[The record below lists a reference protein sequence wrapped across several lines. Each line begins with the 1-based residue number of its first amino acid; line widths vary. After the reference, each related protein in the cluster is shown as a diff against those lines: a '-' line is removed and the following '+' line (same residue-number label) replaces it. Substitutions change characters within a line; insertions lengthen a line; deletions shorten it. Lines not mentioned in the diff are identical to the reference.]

1 MNVFDTVCYILTTH
15 NKNSQQADINY
26 LLMSFD
32 DYVRN
37 NNYFSK
43 LGLRFKPVCDEY
55 KFRFSELNFLYHIII
70 LQSLK

>member
-1 MNVFDTVCYILTTH
+1 
-15 NKNSQQADINY
+15 
-26 LLMSFD
+26 MSFD

-37 NNYFSK
+37 NNYFPK

-55 KFRFSELNFLYHIII
+55 KFQFPELIFLYHIII